1 MKNKK
6 IAAIV
11 PALNEEAN
19 VERVLRVLLSSKDI
33 NQVILVDDGSTD
45 KTAEVAGKAGAEVIK
60 LPENGGKGNAMLQ
73 GVKHT
78 NADIIVFFDADL
90 TGLSDS
96 HISLL
101 IEPILKDNFEM
112 CVGIRDRYWGLPKL
126 IARID
131 PLLAI
136 SGERAIKRELIGE
149 ISDKFI
155 QGFTIETSLNYYCA
169 TKKIPVKHTL
179 LKNLNA
185 IIKER
190 KWGFKKGF
198 ISRLKM
204 IADIIKIRLALL
216 VDKRFKN

>member
-1 MKNKK
+1 
-6 IAAIV
+6 
-11 PALNEEAN
+11 
-19 VERVLRVLLSSKDI
+19 
-33 NQVILVDDGSTD
+33 
-45 KTAEVAGKAGAEVIK
+45 
-60 LPENGGKGNAMLQ
+60 
-73 GVKHT
+73 
-78 NADIIVFFDADL
+78 
-90 TGLSDS
+90 
-96 HISLL
+96 
-101 IEPILKDNFEM
+101 M

-155 QGFTIETSLNYYCA
+155 QGFTVETSLNYYCA
-169 TKKIPVKHTL
+169 TKKIRVKHIL

-185 IIKER
+185 ITKER

-216 VDKRFKN
+216 LDRRFKNELIQENNTR